1 MNLFYR
7 DKKNNLKL
15 TTKVISVILSVLIFF
30 SAFPIVSPAEEIPE
44 TENENNEPVVVQE
57 LEEERN
63 ENTKHFLMSDQTVK
77 AVVYSEPVHYEENG
91 KWLDIDNSLEYEK
104 ETSDDDFNGYKT
116 KNGDFD
122 VKFAKNA
129 NSSKLITISK
139 DKYSLSWNLLNKAK
153 AISGLKKLILKKQ
166 IKMLQK

>member
-15 TTKVISVILSVLIFF
+15 TTKVISVILSVLMFF
-30 SAFPIVSPAEEIPE
+30 SAFPIVSPAEEIPD

-77 AVVYSEPVHYEENG
+77 AVVYSEPVHYEENC
-91 KWLDIDNSLEYEK
+91 KWYFNK
-104 ETSDDDFNGYKT
+104 ER
-116 KNGDFD
+116 
-122 VKFAKNA
+122 
-129 NSSKLITISK
+129 I
-139 DKYSLSWNLLNKAK
+139 
-153 AISGLKKLILKKQ
+153 
-166 IKMLQK
+166 